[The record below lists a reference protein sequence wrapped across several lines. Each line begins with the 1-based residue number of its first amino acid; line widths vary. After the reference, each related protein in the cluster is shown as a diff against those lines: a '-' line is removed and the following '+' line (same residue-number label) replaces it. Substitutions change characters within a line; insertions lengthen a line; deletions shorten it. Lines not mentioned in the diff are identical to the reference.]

1 MGITRRDS
9 KAKGQLEGNG
19 FKGPGERD
27 TETET
32 TDSDQVSR
40 IKDSCWK

>member
-9 KAKGQLEGNG
+9 KAKGQPEANG

-27 TETET
+27 TETV
-32 TDSDQVSR
+32 DSDQVSR
-40 IKDSCWK
+40 IKGSGWK